1 MEELNL
7 DPIRQVRKAKFWAFA
22 GIAWSLAVLLFAYSL
37 TLDFSVF
44 QLVLVVVPAAS
55 VAAIAV
61 EFAARWE
68 SRIHRRYA
76 YPHRLG
82 YELSGI
88 HDFDRACQRAVDLT
102 GRWLDL
108 DAVVIGW
115 LSEDGE
121 EIVPVAA
128 YGMPDGW
135 VETAPRVSSRAFDL
149 ANHVSTPRVLLTR
162 RPAPGDPWFGRFFPT
177 DRVYYAP
184 LVSRDQAEGVVA
196 LTAPRGNPQIGDKR
210 LLSALGLVMGLA
222 LDNCRLYEGQRAN
235 ARHFQELNRMKSDF
249 LTTVSHEL
257 RTPLTSIMMAAEMLL
272 EEEETR
278 DPDSPRGKLVR
289 NIVKGASRM
298 SSLVADLVAVS
309 REDDFQPRLELEPM
323 RLDDPVAN
331 AVAIVQPLLAAK
343 RQTLEVRLAPDSG
356 FARID
361 RLRFEQVL
369 INLLSNAQRYSPP
382 GGHVT
387 VSTEHCGNE
396 ILISVEDSGS
406 GVSKVDAEKI
416 FEPFYRGDRSG
427 LGLGL
432 AIAKS
437 IVELHNGRI
446 WVEPGRSRGSRFCVS
461 VPECASTDQPQATPN
476 EAPPALR
483 KAVETQNVR
492 SA

>member
-1 MEELNL
+1 MEDLKL

-22 GIAWSLAVLLFAYSL
+22 GIAWSLAVLLIAYSL

-44 QLVLVVVPAAS
+44 QLAVVVIPAAS
-55 VAAIAV
+55 VAATAV

-82 YELSGI
+82 YELSAI
-88 HDFDRACQRAVDLT
+88 HDFDRACQRCVELT
-102 GRWLDL
+102 GEWLDL

-128 YGMPDGW
+128 YGMPAEW
-135 VETAPRVSSRAFDL
+135 LQTAPRMSSRAFDL
-149 ANHVSTPRVLLTR
+149 NNQNAPRVLLTR
-162 RPAPGDPWFGRFFPT
+162 RPAPGDPWFGRIFPG

-184 LVSRDQAEGVVA
+184 LVSRDMAEGVVA
-196 LTAPRGNPQIGDKR
+196 LAAPRHNPQIGDKR

-222 LDNCRLYEGQRAN
+222 LDNCRLYEGQRAH

-278 DPDSPRGKLVR
+278 DPESARGKLVR

-298 SSLVADLVAVS
+298 SSLVADLVAVT
-309 REDDFQPRLELEPM
+309 REDEFQPRLELEPNS
-323 RLDDPVAN
+323 LDDTIAN

-343 RQTLEVRLAPDSG
+343 RQTLEVRLDPSAG
-356 FARID
+356 LVRID

-387 VSTEHCGNE
+387 VSTERRGSNE
-396 ILISVEDSGS
+396 ILIAVEDSGS
-406 GVSKVDAEKI
+406 GVNKTDAEKI

-446 WVEPGRSRGSRFCVS
+446 WVEPGSMRGSRFCVA
-461 VPECASTDQPQATPN
+461 VPECAPATPPLAYN
-476 EAPPALR
+476 EVPPAWR
-483 KAVETQNVR
+483 KTADAPNTR